1 MTKFCYKNLIES
13 AQGSEEMWRSLN
25 SVLGNK
31 EENFPFQ
38 AQNGKRSI
46 QELKAVASKFN
57 KFFATIGCCIAKKL
71 HSVSSDGWKKY
82 ESVIKLMV

>member
-1 MTKFCYKNLIES
+1 MQIQSFFNLLWQNGRRVTKFCYKNLIES

-46 QELKAVASKFN
+46 
-57 KFFATIGCCIAKKL
+57 
-71 HSVSSDGWKKY
+71 
-82 ESVIKLMV
+82 